1 MLECIEKKENY
12 FLSSEDRNIGKTFML
27 NELAFTLQTLG
38 YKVFVLTP
46 CRVCEYY
53 GEKFISL
60 DSQCYRGWLANDAVI
75 IADEARFEKME
86 ELLDYCKY
94 KSIPVVGY
102 VNFRRS
108 KIPEPIQFK
117 REYEYIW
124 IK

>member
-46 CRVCEYY
+46 CRACEYY

-60 DSQCYRGWLANDAVI
+60 DSQNYRGRLANDAVI
-75 IADEARFEKME
+75 IADEARFEMME

-117 REYEYIW
+117 REYECIW